1 MLFVKIG
8 DVASDSLYSCSSPT
22 PLRAGTAAAC
32 TSTLLTR
39 ALRRCIGKR
48 TTAGTPPRRQLAILL
63 ARIVPLN
70 IAEARKCAHHVAG
83 ARSSLTTGSG
93 FRV

>member
-8 DVASDSLYSCSSPT
+8 DVASDSLYSCSRPT

-39 ALRRCIGKR
+39 APRRCIGKR
-48 TTAGTPPRRQLAILL
+48 TTAGTPPRRQLAMLL

-70 IAEARKCAHHVAG
+70 IAGARKNDHHVAE
-83 ARSSLTTGSG
+83 SSGSSG
-93 FRV
+93 PGI

>member
-48 TTAGTPPRRQLAILL
+48 TTAGTPPRRQLAMFL

-70 IAEARKCAHHVAG
+70 IAGARRCAHHVAG
-83 ARSSLTTGSG
+83 PRSSLTTGSG